1 MAQTVSLRAQSR
13 ATKGK
18 GAARSLRRTG
28 VVPAVIYGHGR
39 EPEAVQVEAPA
50 LGRLLLGIS
59 AQSTI
64 VDVTVDDREP
74 VKALIREIQRHPLR
88 AENILHLD
96 LYEVRADQPVTVEV
110 PVHLVGTPEGVR
122 NHGGVLDQ
130 VLYSLTLRVLPS
142 EIPTSVDVDV
152 TALDI
157 GQSLHVSD
165 ISVASGTIE
174 DDAGQTICVV
184 QAPRA
189 EEVVPGAAPAE
200 GTSTEPELIRK
211 AKAEAESAE

>member
-28 VVPAVIYGHGR
+28 VVPAVIYGPGR
-39 EPEAVQVEAPA
+39 EPESVQVEAPA
-50 LGRLLLGIS
+50 LGRLLQGIS
-59 AQSTI
+59 ASSTI
-64 VDVTVDDREP
+64 VDVTIDDREP
-74 VKALIREIQRHPLR
+74 VRALIREIQRHPLR

-110 PVHLVGTPEGVR
+110 AVHLTGTSEGVR

-130 VLYSLTLRVLPS
+130 ILYSLTLRVLPGD
-142 EIPTSVDVDV
+142 IPASIDVDV
-152 TALDI
+152 THLDI
-157 GQSLHVSD
+157 GQSIHVSD
-165 ISVASGTIE
+165 ITVASGTIE
-174 DDAGQTICVV
+174 NDAGQTICVM

-189 EEVVPGAAPAE
+189 EEAVAGAPAE
-200 GTSTEPELIRK
+200 PASTEPELIRK
-211 AKAEAESAE
+211 AKAEAEAAE

>member
-28 VVPAVIYGHGR
+28 VVPAVIYGPGR
-39 EPEAVQVEAPA
+39 EPESVQVEAPA
-50 LGRLLLGIS
+50 LGRLLQGIS
-59 AQSTI
+59 ASSTI
-64 VDVTVDDREP
+64 VDVTIDDREP
-74 VKALIREIQRHPLR
+74 VRALIREIQRHPLR

-110 PVHLVGTPEGVR
+110 AVHLTGTSEGVR

-130 VLYSLTLRVLPS
+130 ILYSLTLRVLPGD
-142 EIPTSVDVDV
+142 IPASIDVDV
-152 TALDI
+152 TNLDI
-157 GQSLHVSD
+157 GQSIHVSD
-165 ISVASGTIE
+165 ITVASGTIE
-174 DDAGQTICVV
+174 NDAGQTICVM

-189 EEVVPGAAPAE
+189 EEAVAGAPAE
-200 GTSTEPELIRK
+200 PASTEPELIRK
-211 AKAEAESAE
+211 AKAEAEAAE

>member
-13 ATKGK
+13 TTKGK
-18 GAARSLRRTG
+18 GAARSLRRAG

-39 EPEAVQVEAPA
+39 EPESVQVEAPA

-110 PVHLVGTPEGVR
+110 AVHLTGTSEGVR

-130 VLYSLTLRVLPS
+130 ILYSLTLRVLPS
-142 EIPTSVDVDV
+142 EIPSSIDVDV

-165 ISVASGTIE
+165 ISVANGTIE
-174 DDAGQTICVV
+174 NDGGQTICVV

-189 EEVVPGAAPAE
+189 EEAVPGAPVE
-200 GTSTEPELIRK
+200 ETSSEPELIRK
-211 AKAEAESAE
+211 AKAETEAAE

>member
-39 EPEAVQVEAPA
+39 EPESVQVEAPA
-50 LGRLLLGIS
+50 LGRLLQGIS
-59 AQSTI
+59 ASSTI
-64 VDVTVDDREP
+64 VDVTIDDREP
-74 VKALIREIQRHPLR
+74 VRALIREIQRHPLR

-96 LYEVRADQPVTVEV
+96 LYAVRAAQAVTVEV
-110 PVHLVGTPEGVR
+110 AVHLTGTSEGVR

-130 VLYSLTLRVLPS
+130 ILYSLTLRVLPGD
-142 EIPTSVDVDV
+142 IPASIDVDV
-152 TALDI
+152 TNLDI
-157 GQSLHVSD
+157 GQSIHVSD
-165 ISVASGTIE
+165 ITVASGTIE
-174 DDAGQTICVV
+174 NDAGQTICVM

-189 EEVVPGAAPAE
+189 EEAVAGAPAE
-200 GTSTEPELIRK
+200 PASTEPELIRK
-211 AKAEAESAE
+211 AKAEAEAAE

>member
-28 VVPAVIYGHGR
+28 VVPAVIYGQGR
-39 EPEAVQVEAPA
+39 EPESVQVEAPA
-50 LGRLLLGIS
+50 LGRLLQGLS
-59 AQSTI
+59 AGSTL
-64 VDVTVDDREP
+64 VEVTVDDRQP

-96 LYEVRADQPVTVEV
+96 LYEVRADQPVSVEV
-110 PVHLVGTPEGVR
+110 AIHLTGTADGVR

-130 VLYSLTLRVLPS
+130 VLYTLSLRVLPS
-142 EIPTSVDVDV
+142 EIPDSIDVDV
-152 TALDI
+152 TNLTI

-165 ISVASGTIE
+165 ISVGSGTIE
-174 DDAGQTICVV
+174 NDPGQTICVV

-189 EEVVPGAAPAE
+189 EEEPAAAPTEA
-200 GTSTEPELIRK
+200 TSAEPELIRK
-211 AKAEAESAE
+211 PKAEDEAAE

>member
-1 MAQTVSLRAQSR
+1 MAQTVNLRAQSR

-18 GAARSLRRTG
+18 GAARSLRRAG

-39 EPEAVQVEAPA
+39 EPESVQVEAPA

-59 AQSTI
+59 ASSTI
-64 VDVTVDDREP
+64 VDVTIDDREP
-74 VKALIREIQRHPLR
+74 VRALIREIQRHPLR

-110 PVHLVGTPEGVR
+110 PVHLTGTSEGVR

-130 VLYSLTLRVLPS
+130 ILYSLSLRVLPGD
-142 EIPTSVDVDV
+142 IPASIDVDV
-152 TALDI
+152 THLDI
-157 GQSLHVSD
+157 GQSIHVSD

-174 DDAGQTICVV
+174 NDAGQTICVV

-189 EEVVPGAAPAE
+189 EEAAAGAPAE
-200 GTSTEPELIRK
+200 AASTEPELIRK
-211 AKAEAESAE
+211 AKAEAEAAE

>member
-28 VVPAVIYGHGR
+28 VVPAVIYGYGR
-39 EPEAVQVEAPA
+39 EPESVQVEAPA
-50 LGRLLLGIS
+50 LGRLLQGIS
-59 AQSTI
+59 ASSTI
-64 VDVTVDDREP
+64 VDVTIDDREP
-74 VKALIREIQRHPLR
+74 VRALIREIQRHPLR

-110 PVHLVGTPEGVR
+110 AVHLTGTSEGVR

-130 VLYSLTLRVLPS
+130 ILYSLTLRVLPGD
-142 EIPTSVDVDV
+142 IPASIDVDV
-152 TALDI
+152 TNLDI
-157 GQSLHVSD
+157 GQSIHVSE
-165 ISVASGTIE
+165 ITVASGTIE
-174 DDAGQTICVV
+174 NDAAQTICVV

-189 EEVVPGAAPAE
+189 EEAVAGAPAE
-200 GTSTEPELIRK
+200 PASTEPELIRK
-211 AKAEAESAE
+211 AKAEAEAAE

>member
-39 EPEAVQVEAPA
+39 EPESVQVEAPA
-50 LGRLLLGIS
+50 LGRLLQGIS
-59 AQSTI
+59 ASSTI
-64 VDVTVDDREP
+64 VDVTIDDREP
-74 VKALIREIQRHPLR
+74 VRALIREIQRHPLR
-88 AENILHLD
+88 AENILHVD

-110 PVHLVGTPEGVR
+110 AVHLTGTSEGVR

-130 VLYSLTLRVLPS
+130 ILYSLTLRVLPGD
-142 EIPTSVDVDV
+142 IPASIDVDV
-152 TALDI
+152 TNLDI
-157 GQSLHVSD
+157 GQSIHVSD
-165 ISVASGTIE
+165 ITVASGTIE
-174 DDAGQTICVV
+174 NDAGQTICVM

-189 EEVVPGAAPAE
+189 EEAVAGAPAE
-200 GTSTEPELIRK
+200 PASTEPELIRK
-211 AKAEAESAE
+211 AKAEAEAAE